1 MAYENTSA
9 EFRPELQVKVEEAM
23 GIDNK
28 FIADLIFPIY
38 PVQTRKGYYK
48 RIKRGKG
55 QLLSNP
61 SAGKTEANDPLLRAP
76 GTAYREV
83 TRTTE
88 QDSWLC
94 KDRGLEEAMDDV
106 NKQEESRFFDI
117 ESSTAIWL
125 MRQMRIAREARVAGF
140 VFNEGIWGAP
150 IPSNVAFTWDNVET
164 IDPAKLIKEG
174 LRKVD
179 KRQEMPN
186 TMVCSAENWDVISSS
201 TKFREY
207 FFGLAGGAAQIT
219 RDMVAEKFELD
230 QILLGRASYDTTKP
244 GKDSSDAD
252 LVWTWG
258 NDYIWIGQVTEG
270 APEMGGAGRTM
281 VLEQL
286 TGGQLFV
293 TETYREEKIR
303 SDRLRVRS
311 DDSTQIVNEN
321 SGVLIRVNDI

>member
-1 MAYENTSA
+1 MAYENTTA

-55 QLLSNP
+55 QLLANP
-61 SAGKTEANDPLLRAP
+61 SGGAAVSSDPLRRAP
-76 GTAYREV
+76 GTGYREV
-83 TRTTE
+83 TRTSE

-94 KDRGLEEAMDDV
+94 VDRGLEEALDDV
-106 NKQEESRFFDI
+106 NKQEESRFYDI

-125 MRQMRIAREARVAGF
+125 MRQMRIAREARIAAI
-140 VFNEGIWGAP
+140 VFNENIWGAP
-150 IPSNVAFTWDNVET
+150 IDSSIAFTDANRAT
-164 IDPAKLIKEG
+164 IDPAELIKEAK
-174 LRKVD
+174 RQVD
-179 KRQEMPN
+179 KRQEVPN
-186 TMVCSAENWDVISSS
+186 TLVLSTEMWDLISGA

-207 FFGLAGGAAQIT
+207 FFGTAGGSAMIT
-219 RDMVAEKFELD
+219 KQMVAEKFELE
-230 QILLGRASYDTTKP
+230 QILVGRASYDTTKP
-244 GKDSSDAD
+244 GKDSTDSN

-258 NDYIWIGQVTEG
+258 NDYLWIGQVTAG

-286 TGGQLFV
+286 TDGQLYV
-293 TETYREEKIR
+293 TESYREEKIR
-303 SDRLRVRS
+303 SDRLRVRQ
-311 DDSTQIVNEN
+311 DDDTKVVNEN
-321 SGVLIRVNDI
+321 SGVLVKINNL

>member
-23 GIDNK
+23 LIDNK
-28 FIADLIFPIY
+28 FLADLIFPIY
-38 PVQTRKGYYK
+38 PVTTRKGYYK

-61 SAGKTEANDPLLRAP
+61 SAGKTDANDPLLRAP

-94 KDRGLEEAMDDV
+94 KDRGLEEALDDV

-125 MRQMRIAREARVAGF
+125 MRQIRIAREARVAAMI
-140 VFNEGIWGAP
+140 FNESIWGTP
-150 IPSNVAFTWDNVET
+150 VASTTAFIAANRAT
-164 IDPAKLIKEG
+164 IDPAELIKEAK
-174 LRKVD
+174 RAVD
-179 KRQEMPN
+179 KRQEQPN
-186 TMVCSAENWDVISSS
+186 TLCVSSEMWDLISGA

-207 FFGLAGGAAQIT
+207 FFGTAGGSAMIT
-219 RDMVAEKFELD
+219 KEMVAEKFELS
-230 QILLGRASYDTTKP
+230 QILVGRASYDTTKP
-244 GKDSSDAD
+244 GKDSDDSN

-258 NDYIWIGQVTEG
+258 NDYMWIGQVTDG

-281 VLEQL
+281 VLEEL
-286 TGGQLFV
+286 TNGQLFV

-311 DDSTQIVNEN
+311 DDESKIVNEN
-321 SGVLIRVNDI
+321 AGILVKINNL